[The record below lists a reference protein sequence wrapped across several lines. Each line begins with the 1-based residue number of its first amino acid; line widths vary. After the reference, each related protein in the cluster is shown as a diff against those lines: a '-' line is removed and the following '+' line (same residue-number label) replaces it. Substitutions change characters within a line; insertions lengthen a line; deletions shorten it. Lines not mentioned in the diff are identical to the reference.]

1 MVLMVS
7 GRGRVVWVQFPAEPV
22 KYSFLFLGYEGVGL
36 SSGQE
41 LTQRSEPQLRVT
53 GSIIKFGTI
62 IYDNMN

>member
-1 MVLMVS
+1 MVLLVS
-7 GRGRVVWVQFPAEPV
+7 GREWVVRVQFPAEPV
-22 KYSFLFLGYEGVGL
+22 KYSFLFLAYEGVGL

-41 LTQRSEPQLRVT
+41 LTQHSETQLRVT